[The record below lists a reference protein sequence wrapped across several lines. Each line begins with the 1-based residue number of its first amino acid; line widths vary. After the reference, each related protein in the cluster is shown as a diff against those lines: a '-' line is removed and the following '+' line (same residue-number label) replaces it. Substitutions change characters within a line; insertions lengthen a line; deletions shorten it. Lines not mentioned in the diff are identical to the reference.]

1 MNDGLV
7 GALQAAFLAV
17 HVDEIVDYDGNQKNQ
32 ALTERLPEHIELVN
46 DQRIAQQI
54 HQDNSEE
61 GAKNRT
67 LTALDGSTADYCGRK
82 DGQPMPASQVAVP
95 KRVA

>member
-54 HQDNSEE
+54 H
-61 GAKNRT
+61 R
-67 LTALDGSTADYCGRK
+67 
-82 DGQPMPASQVAVP
+82 P
-95 KRVA
+95 